1 MTNNAHCDEFAD
13 RLGDLLERDVDET
26 TRAALESHALSCGDC
41 GPLLADLRKLR
52 IDASNL
58 PVLAPSRDLW
68 SGVAERIDAPV
79 IPLHSTEAGG
89 MRRGVRWPRWG
100 SLAAVAVLLIA
111 LTSTSTYVLTVRSRV
126 SMPTATVASQAPT
139 ISDSSRQMQAAT
151 SEPAPLVASRGRD
164 SVRAAAPDR
173 SVRVAPPSTRGTAI
187 AQLASSRRSAE
198 QVYADE
204 ISRLHAIVQRRR
216 AQLDPVTV
224 SVIERNLKVI
234 DDAIAQCKLALAKD
248 PASRFLME
256 SLNSAL
262 ETKVELL
269 RTATMLPARS

>member
-100 SLAAVAVLLIA
+100 SLAAAAVLLIA